1 MPTQRSNAAA
11 ILGDRI
17 RDARITLGL
26 PQADIAHLAGMDVA
40 NYGKLERGQSN
51 PTLETLVQVSTVLG
65 TDLGALTAGLSGTD
79 MLPPSERVFTAAD
92 FIEARGRRNR

>member
-1 MPTQRSNAAA
+1 MPAQRSNAAA

-17 RDARITLGL
+17 REARIALGL
-26 PQADIAHLAGMDVA
+26 PQSDIAHLAGMDVA

-65 TDLGALTAGLSGTD
+65 VDLGAVTAGLSGED

-92 FIEARGRRNR
+92 FIEARGRRTR